1 MPADQRAPRPR
12 APRTIDLRTPPG
24 GDGVTF
30 DRVCDDHGLWA
41 CEDCPPVT
49 LIDLTARPR

>member
-41 CEDCPPVT
+41 CEDCPPIT